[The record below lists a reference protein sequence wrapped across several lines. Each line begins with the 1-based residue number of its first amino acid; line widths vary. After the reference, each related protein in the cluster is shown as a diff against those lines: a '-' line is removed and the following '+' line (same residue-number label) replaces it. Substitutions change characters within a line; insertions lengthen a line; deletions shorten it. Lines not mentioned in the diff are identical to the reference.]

1 MEKGQSIAST
11 SGSPTSIG
19 PRSFRI
25 VTTRNAAGA
34 KGCATGSAGGY
45 DEGPTPTELFAASL
59 AGCVAFYVGRFLR
72 RHGRLG
78 EAFEVECDFTMSEG
92 QPARVQAIDLRV
104 VIRADIDAELR
115 DAVDRVARHCTVH
128 NSLVQTPE
136 VSIAIET
143 GALAPV

>member
-1 MEKGQSIAST
+1 VSHLTVVHEYGDRYDIAIRGHSV
-11 SGSPTSIG
+11 
-19 PRSFRI
+19 
-25 VTTRNAAGA
+25 VTDQPV
-34 KGCATGSAGGY
+34 SAGGY